1 MLDLDQEG
9 HLKVF
14 NFGCGRFFNRIF
26 IFEEKWYSIRNLNH
40 CKYVE
45 SKINFFFSDN
55 GGNNIMKQL
64 NILVQV

>member
-26 IFEEKWYSIRNLNH
+26 IFEGKRYSIRNLNH

-45 SKINFFFSDN
+45 SKINFYLLDN
-55 GGNNIMKQL
+55 GGINMMKQF

>member
-26 IFEEKWYSIRNLNH
+26 IFEGKRYSIRNLNH

-45 SKINFFFSDN
+45 SKINFYFLDN
-55 GGNNIMKQL
+55 GGINMMKQF

>member
-26 IFEEKWYSIRNLNH
+26 IFDGKWYSIRNLNH